1 MLVRSYRSRKL
12 SGIHSW
18 TPLEQGGTL
27 GRMGTSHRSLSALG
41 ALHLLHHEE
50 ARVSYR
56 MLMPSA
62 AESLVESDDRKVLA
76 GFGLTEFDLG

>member
-1 MLVRSYRSRKL
+1 
-12 SGIHSW
+12 
-18 TPLEQGGTL
+18 
-27 GRMGTSHRSLSALG
+27 
-41 ALHLLHHEE
+41 
-50 ARVSYR
+50 